1 MLFNYIKIA
10 FRNLLKN
17 KTFSL
22 INISGL
28 AIGMT
33 CCFLIL
39 IWVLDEFSFDR
50 FHKNS
55 ADIYRVICRIKSDN
69 DVNSTSWSPLALG
82 PALMQEYPEV
92 IDFTRCTLGE
102 RSFLRHGDA
111 VFTEKIFWVDP
122 SFFRIFS
129 FKTLEGNLDEA
140 LNSPTSLVITRRI
153 AKKYFGTDRNIVGKV
168 LKLNNRSDFK
178 INAVIEDVPANS
190 HIEFDIM
197 GPISILRRVGYDLNS
212 WSRYV
217 TMTYLQLQKNVSY
230 QEVNQK
236 IAKIIENHQ
245 GSFTYSV
252 DIEMQPLTDIHL
264 YSDFKGERAKVGS
277 IANVYIL
284 SIIAALI
291 LIIACINFMNLST
304 ARSSNR
310 LKEIGI
316 RKVVGALRSQLLAQ
330 FYGES
335 IFFAVLALVFSLALV
350 KLLLPPFNTL
360 SGKALT
366 LGLASGWQVII
377 TIGLITLFTGIIAGS
392 YPAYYLSS
400 LLPGRVLK
408 GGAKSGT
415 KSVLVRKVLVVFQF
429 SVSIFLIICT
439 TVIHSQIRFIKN
451 KDLGYEKNN
460 VLMIPMPSRH
470 TIGES
475 HQTLKNQ
482 LLINPGVMGVAATT
496 LNPTNMERSSMTL
509 NWRGK
514 DPDAQITIHYNVVTI
529 GYLDTLKMEVIE
541 GRGFSEEISSD
552 RNGAALLNEEAVKE
566 MGFENP
572 VGEMITI
579 YGTRKLRVIGVL
591 RNFHFRPV
599 HKKIEPMIIATGPV
613 TRGYTMIKLS
623 GDRMRETIGFIKKVW
638 QTIYPQILFDYHFL
652 EEDYDRLY
660 RTEERIGTLLNYFSA
675 LTVFV
680 ACLGLF
686 GLASFATKQKTKE
699 IGIRKVLGASVSN
712 IILLLSKDFL
722 KLVVIANI
730 LAWPLA
736 YYFTNSWLQNFA
748 YRTSINWLFFIL
760 SGILSLLIALFTVSI
775 QSAKAAI
782 ANPIESLRYE

>member
-1 MLFNYIKIA
+1 
-10 FRNLLKN
+10 
-17 KTFSL
+17 
-22 INISGL
+22 
-28 AIGMT
+28 
-33 CCFLIL
+33 
-39 IWVLDEFSFDR
+39 
-50 FHKNS
+50 
-55 ADIYRVICRIKSDN
+55 
-69 DVNSTSWSPLALG
+69 
-82 PALMQEYPEV
+82 MQEYPEV
-92 IDFTRCTLGE
+92 IDFTRCTIGE

-122 SFFRIFS
+122 GFFRIFS

-217 TMTYLQLQKNVSY
+217 TMTYLQLQKDVPY

-264 YSDFKGERAKVGS
+264 HSDFKGERAKVGS

-335 IFFAVLALVFSLALV
+335 IFFAVLALVFSLTLV
-350 KLLLPPFNTL
+350 KLLLAPFNTL
-360 SGKALT
+360 SGKELI
-366 LGLASGWQVII
+366 LGLASGWQVIM
-377 TIGLITLFTGIIAGS
+377 TIGLITLLTGIIAGS

-408 GGAKSGT
+408 GGTKSGT
-415 KSVLVRKVLVVFQF
+415 KSVLVRKVLVMFQF
-429 SVSIFLIICT
+429 SVSIFLIIGT

-482 LLINPGVMGVAATT
+482 LLKNPGVMGVAATT
-496 LNPTNMERSSMTL
+496 LNPTNMERSSITL

-579 YGTRKLRVIGVL
+579 YGTIKLRVIGVL
-591 RNFHFRPV
+591 RNFHFQPV

-613 TRGYTMIKLS
+613 TKGYTMIKLS
-623 GDRMRETIGFIKKVW
+623 GDRIPETIGFIKKVW

-660 RTEERIGTLLNYFSA
+660 RTEERIGTLLNYFAA

-686 GLASFATKQKTKE
+686 GLASFATKQRTKE

-736 YYFTNSWLQNFA
+736 YYFINSWLQNFA

-775 QSAKAAI
+775 QSAKAAT

>member
-50 FHKNS
+50 FHNNS
-55 ADIYRVICRIKSDN
+55 ADIYRVICRIKNDN
-69 DVNSTSWSPLALG
+69 NVNSTSWSPLALG
-82 PALMQEYPEV
+82 PTLMQEYPEV

-153 AKKYFGTDRNIVGKV
+153 AKKYFGTARNIVGKV

-366 LGLASGWQVII
+366 LGLASSWQVII

-429 SVSIFLIICT
+429 SVSIFLIIGT
-439 TVIHSQIRFIKN
+439 MVIHSQIRFIKN

-460 VLMIPMPSRH
+460 VLMIPMPSRY

-482 LLINPGVMGVAATT
+482 LLKNPGVTGVAATT

-514 DPDAQITIHYNVVTI
+514 DPNAQITIHYNVVTI

-660 RTEERIGTLLNYFSA
+660 RTEERIGTLLNYFAA

-748 YRTSINWLFFIL
+748 YRTSINWLFFFI

-782 ANPIESLRYE
+782 AKPIESLRYE